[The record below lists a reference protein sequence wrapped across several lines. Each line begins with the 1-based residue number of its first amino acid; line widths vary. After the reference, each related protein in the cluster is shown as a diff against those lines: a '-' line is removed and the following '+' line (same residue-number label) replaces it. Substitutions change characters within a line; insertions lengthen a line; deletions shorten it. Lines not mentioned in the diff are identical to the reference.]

1 MSDPVASETE
11 AQDIRPVVRT
21 AGTGNTGLWIFLGV
35 LLLGGGMLF
44 QALNARRL
52 DATAPVTQYASGG
65 ATISSLPPLA
75 LPAEYQGN
83 EMPALPPAQQLLPAQ
98 PVQPAPYFPE
108 RAVTRIVEVPVQA
121 ASTQSAPMVPA
132 DMPVLPPRPAI
143 IYDAAVTPVA
153 ARAEGQAGPEDER
166 VTATRL
172 KNPSVTVPKG
182 TVIPA
187 VLETAMDS
195 TRPGA
200 ARALVTRDVMGFD
213 GSRILIPRGSRL
225 YGEYEADLNYG
236 QNRAMVRWNRLLR
249 PDGAM
254 INLDSPAADP
264 LGRAGIRGKVNT
276 HFWARFGGAIL
287 QSVLDIGVGVA
298 TRKIDDAVV
307 VALPGSTQNISRT
320 ATEGMS
326 QVRPTLKVN
335 QGTSVSVF
343 VAKDLDFSTV
353 EQ

>member
-1 MSDPVASETE
+1 MTKPVINEGDP
-11 AQDIRPVVRT
+11 QDIRPVVRT
-21 AGTGNTGLWIFLGV
+21 ASAGNTGLWIFAGI

-75 LPAEYQGN
+75 LPADYRDSAI
-83 EMPALPPAQQLLPAQ
+83 PAPLPVAQIAPAQ
-98 PVQPAPYFPE
+98 PQLAPYFPE
-108 RAVTRIVEVPVQA
+108 RAVTRIVEAPAQGSSVP
-121 ASTQSAPMVPA
+121 APAMLPA
-132 DMPVLPPRPAI
+132 DMPSLPPRPSI
-143 IYDAAVTPVA
+143 IYDASVAPVVA
-153 ARAEGQAGPEDER
+153 ASSGNGVGDDER

-182 TVIPA
+182 TVIAA
-187 VLETAMDS
+187 VLESALDS

-200 ARALVTRDVMGFD
+200 VRALVSRDVMGFD
-213 GSRILIPRGSRL
+213 GSKVLIPRGSRL

-236 QNRAMVRWNRLLR
+236 QNRAMVRWTRLLR

-264 LGRAGIRGKVNT
+264 LGRAGIRGKVNS

-287 QSVLDIGVGVA
+287 QSVLDLGVGVA

-320 ATEGMS
+320 ATEGMT
-326 QVRPTLKVN
+326 QVRPTLKIN

>member
-1 MSDPVASETE
+1 MSDPVISESE

-52 DATAPVTQYASGG
+52 DATAPATQYASGG

-75 LPAEYQGN
+75 LPPEYR
-83 EMPALPPAQQLLPAQ
+83 ESEIAAPLPVQQLAPAQ
-98 PVQPAPYFPE
+98 PLQQAPYFPE
-108 RAVTRIVEVPVQA
+108 RAVTRIVEVPAQTSSPP
-121 ASTQSAPMVPA
+121 ASSMVPA
-132 DMPVLPPRPAI
+132 DMPPLPPRPAI
-143 IYDAAVTPVA
+143 IYDAAVAPVA
-153 ARAEGQAGPEDER
+153 ASSGGKGGAEDER

-182 TVIPA
+182 TVIAA
-187 VLETAMDS
+187 VLESALDS

-200 ARALVTRDVMGFD
+200 VRALVSRDVMGFD
-213 GSRILIPRGSRL
+213 GSRVLIPRGSRL

-236 QNRAMVRWNRLLR
+236 QNRAMVRWTRLLR

-264 LGRAGIRGKVNT
+264 LGRAGIRGKVNS

-287 QSVLDIGVGVA
+287 QSVLDLGVGVA
-298 TRKIDDAVV
+298 TRQIDDAVV